1 MNLLESCTPS
11 FRSTWGGLS
20 GVVLDLIRE
29 GRRLGQDVAVVC
41 LERPGALAEQAEG
54 LVASIA
60 ASSVSAKFSV
70 GIAHSLNATCIALL
84 TWAAMRAPDTPIGRM
99 LHNRTVVVIGTA
111 SYSLYLW
118 QQLFLNP
125 GNEGVLCRFPLNLVL
140 AFVAAF
146 ASFYLVERPFLALK
160 DRARCRTE
168 MPG

>member
-1 MNLLESCTPS
+1 M
-11 FRSTWGGLS
+11 RSSRETSDGVCGDRLRVAAIGGL
-20 GVVLDLIRE
+20 
-29 GRRLGQDVAVVC
+29 
-41 LERPGALAEQAEG
+41 

-146 ASFYLVERPFLALK
+146 ASFYLVERPFLILK
-160 DRARCRTE
+160 GAVSKLEGGSSMSVPDLS
-168 MPG
+168 